1 MNLATAKFPGSA
13 RASRAG
19 DRALAIANFAESPI
33 DYFRLHGSWMLIL
46 MLKAFRRGRRN
57 VHARARALPRGTL
70 QSIAST
76 DLVRTCINGR

>member
-33 DYFRLHGSWMLIL
+33 DYFRLHDSWMLIL
-46 MLKAFRRGRRN
+46 MLKAFFGGGAEMRTRGR
-57 VHARARALPRGTL
+57 
-70 QSIAST
+70 
-76 DLVRTCINGR
+76 VRSPELDRCSQ